1 MTLHF
6 QSVRAMAEQMI
17 TRAGT
22 PIVLFKHKILVPQ
35 SSLTCLFSQSA
46 QGDALS
52 CCRVARA
59 VHTSSARA
67 RRPASE
73 QPPDQE
79 RQVFIHERSDG

>member
-1 MTLHF
+1 
-6 QSVRAMAEQMI
+6 MAEQMI

-46 QGDALS
+46 QGDALTCAAAWQEPS
-52 CCRVARA
+52 TQAP
-59 VHTSSARA
+59 RA